1 MKMKETAESYLGT
14 PIKEAVVTVPAYFN
28 DSQRQ
33 ATKDAGKIANLEV
46 KRIINEPTA
55 AALAFGLDKTD
66 GKVIA
71 VYDLGGGTFDISI
84 LEISGGVFEVK
95 ATNGDTSLG
104 GEDFD
109 LILQQYLVSEFKQQH
124 GMDITKD
131 KLALQ
136 RIREAAEKAKIELS
150 STTQT
155 EVNLAYLS
163 ADATGPKHLQ
173 LPITR
178 AKFEALADE
187 LITRSLKPLGACL
200 KDSGLSKDKVDEVLL
215 VGGMTRMPKVQENV
229 KTFFGKAP
237 NKGVNP
243 DEAVAIGAAIQGA
256 VLTGDVKDVLLLDV
270 TPLSLGIETMGG
282 VFTKVIHRNTTIP
295 TKKSQ
300 VFSTAAD
307 NQTKVGITILQGERD
322 MAADNKKL
330 GDFELGGIPMAPRGH
345 PQIEVTFDIDANG
358 ILNVSAKD
366 KSTGKSQTVTVRS
379 SGGLSDSDIEQMVQ
393 DAEANRE
400 EDQKRREMIDLKNEA
415 DQAVYNTEKQLN
427 EHKDKIP
434 QNIHDQI
441 NGDITSLNEA
451 VTTEDAEKIREA
463 LERLKNSSM
472 EIGKAIYS
480 QTSSDQGEQ
489 QQEEQPP

>member
-1 MKMKETAESYLGT
+1 
-14 PIKEAVVTVPAYFN
+14 
-28 DSQRQ
+28 
-33 ATKDAGKIANLEV
+33 
-46 KRIINEPTA
+46 
-55 AALAFGLDKTD
+55 
-66 GKVIA
+66 
-71 VYDLGGGTFDISI
+71 
-84 LEISGGVFEVK
+84 
-95 ATNGDTSLG
+95 
-104 GEDFD
+104 
-109 LILQQYLVSEFKQQH
+109 
-124 GMDITKD
+124 
-131 KLALQ
+131 
-136 RIREAAEKAKIELS
+136 
-150 STTQT
+150 
-155 EVNLAYLS
+155 
-163 ADATGPKHLQ
+163 
-173 LPITR
+173 
-178 AKFEALADE
+178 
-187 LITRSLKPLGACL
+187 
-200 KDSGLSKDKVDEVLL
+200 
-215 VGGMTRMPKVQENV
+215 
-229 KTFFGKAP
+229 
-237 NKGVNP
+237 
-243 DEAVAIGAAIQGA
+243 
-256 VLTGDVKDVLLLDV
+256 LTGDVKDVLLLDV

-366 KSTGKSQTVTVRS
+366 KSTGKTQTVTVRS
-379 SGGLSDSDIEQMVQ
+379 SGGLSDADIEQMVQ

-400 EDQKRREMIDLKNEA
+400 EDAKRREMIDLKNEA
-415 DQAVYNTEKQLN
+415 DQAIYNTEKQLQ
-427 EHKDKIP
+427 EHKEKIP

-451 VTTEDAEKIREA
+451 VTTEDPEKIKEA

-489 QQEEQPP
+489 QQEEQPPQ

>member
-1 MKMKETAESYLGT
+1 MKMKETAEAYLGHT
-14 PIKEAVVTVPAYFN
+14 CKEAVVTVPAYFN

-66 GKVIA
+66 GKVLA

-109 LILQQYLVSEFKQQH
+109 LHLQEFLVKEFQSQH

-150 STTQT
+150 STNQT

-173 LPITR
+173 LNITR
-178 AKFEALADE
+178 AKFENIVGD
-187 LITRSLKPLGACL
+187 LISRALKPLDSCL
-200 KDSGLSKDKVDEVLL
+200 KDSGLTKDKIDEVLL
-215 VGGMTRMPKVQENV
+215 VGGMTRMPKVQESV
-229 KTFFGKAP
+229 TGFFGKPP

-282 VFTKVIHRNTTIP
+282 VFTRLIHRNTTIP

-307 NQTKVGITILQGERD
+307 NQTKVGITILQGERE

-330 GDFELGGIPMAPRGH
+330 GEFELSGIPMAPRGH

-358 ILNVSAKD
+358 ILNVNAKD
-366 KSTGKSQTVTVRS
+366 LVTLISNKWFKMLKLVKM
-379 SGGLSDSDIEQMVQ
+379 LIKP
-393 DAEANRE
+393 
-400 EDQKRREMIDLKNEA
+400 EDK
-415 DQAVYNTEKQLN
+415 
-427 EHKDKIP
+427 
-434 QNIHDQI
+434 
-441 NGDITSLNEA
+441 
-451 VTTEDAEKIREA
+451 
-463 LERLKNSSM
+463 
-472 EIGKAIYS
+472 
-480 QTSSDQGEQ
+480 
-489 QQEEQPP
+489 